1 MLLLLVAWTGVVAGV
16 CSDACLRLPCPRVKC
31 GCTLVRG
38 LGARKKQVVAAGG
51 PDFLASAMMETVHL
65 AANYSFGDGKRGDA
79 FNAGIAKQNWFMART
94 SFPPWRSLGTEDYLV
109 MAVLNVNLT
118 LDALVYE
125 AGVRHYGLPLF
136 LAGHRDGKHGL
147 LNPHTPDIERFIGG
161 FNWTRITLSEQAQCV
176 DNDVRYWV
184 DIPAI

>member
-79 FNAGIAKQNWFMART
+79 FNAG
-94 SFPPWRSLGTEDYLV
+94 RSNG
-109 MAVLNVNLT
+109 
-118 LDALVYE
+118 
-125 AGVRHYGLPLF
+125 
-136 LAGHRDGKHGL
+136 
-147 LNPHTPDIERFIGG
+147 
-161 FNWTRITLSEQAQCV
+161 S
-176 DNDVRYWV
+176 
-184 DIPAI
+184 